1 MTNSHSVHVGDF
13 GIFHAHLWEKSRRGC
28 GIGMHTYPKACHI
41 FFERFDLRRILFKTP
56 VQNMGAIR
64 VKEKLG
70 IPCLRL
76 IDSND
81 NN

>member
-1 MTNSHSVHVGDF
+1 
-13 GIFHAHLWEKSRRGC
+13 
-28 GIGMHTYPKACHI
+28 MHTYPKACHI